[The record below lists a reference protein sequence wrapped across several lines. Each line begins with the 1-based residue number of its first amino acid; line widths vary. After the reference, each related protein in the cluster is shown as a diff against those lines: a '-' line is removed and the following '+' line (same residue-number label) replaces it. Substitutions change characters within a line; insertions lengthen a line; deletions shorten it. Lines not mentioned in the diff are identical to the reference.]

1 VSAFQSTQKHQA
13 RGMTL
18 VELMVAM
25 VIGLGL
31 TLAVTSMLIT
41 SENHK
46 RVTTSTNDAEQ
57 AGAYAFYAM
66 DRVIRSAGSAIA
78 DSAYPVD
85 RGVLGCK
92 VNAAYGGAA
101 ILPRAAAFPAP
112 FAGFLSGAPA
122 NLRLAPL
129 IIGRNQGQLANSDVI
144 MVMAGSGAAGG
155 VPRQITSSGTSTT
168 APLDNSVGFQIND
181 LVVVSQSGIPDC
193 LLEQVSA
200 NPGTSSTLALAAG
213 TPFYYAGGATTLASL
228 TASTASY
235 LTPVGNYAANNVQ
248 FLLYGLSADRTLYS
262 YDILR
267 SAGGDTTQSI
277 ADNVYQMRAVYGI
290 DTGTTGTVG
299 NWVDPIAP
307 NWDPATVMASTTKMR
322 QILAVHIALI
332 VRGAYSEKPDL
343 TCPATAQ
350 IPSPPS
356 ITVNSNLR
364 DATNTVVAGL
374 SYTYNLTCAERWYR
388 YRVFEFTVPLRN
400 MLLLAG
406 AAAP

>member
-1 VSAFQSTQKHQA
+1 MNRMVPGRKHYVQ
-13 RGMTL
+13 GMTL

-57 AGAYAFYAM
+57 TGAYAFYAI
-66 DRVIRSAGSAIA
+66 DRVIRSAGSAVA

-92 VNAAYGGAA
+92 LNAANAGAA
-101 ILPRAAAFPAP
+101 ILPRAGAFPAP
-112 FAGFLSGAPA
+112 FAGFLGGAPS

-144 MVMAGSGAAGG
+144 LVMAGSGAAGG
-155 VPRQITSSGTSTT
+155 VPRQITSAGTSTT
-168 APLDNSVGFQIND
+168 APLDNSVGFLQND
-181 LVVVSQSGIPDC
+181 LVLVSQAGIPDC

-200 NPGTSSTLALAAG
+200 TPGASSTLPLALG
-213 TPFYYAGGATTLASL
+213 TTYYYAGGATTLASL

-235 LTPVGNYAANNVQ
+235 VTPIGNVGANNVQ
-248 FLLYGLSADRTLYS
+248 FLLYGLSTDRTLYS

-267 SAGGDTTQSI
+267 GAGVDTAQTI

-290 DTGTTGTVG
+290 DTGTTGKVG
-299 NWVDPIAP
+299 NWVDPVGP

-332 VRGAYSEKPDL
+332 VRGEYGEKPDL

-350 IPSPPS
+350 IPSPAS
-356 ITVNSNLR
+356 ITVNGNLR
-364 DATNTVVAGL
+364 DSTNTVVAGL
-374 SYTYNLTCAERWYR
+374 AYTYNLTCAERWYR